1 MAFSSLWLVEN
12 YSEFV
17 KKKKQNEFVHEGR
30 IVVFNFPSRSLR
42 TMMRIKIQQIW
53 RKLKSGKGKIAKHMV
68 TY

>member
-1 MAFSSLWLVEN
+1 MAFSSLWLGEN

-17 KKKKQNEFVHEGR
+17 KNRINLSTQGR
-30 IVVFNFPSRSLR
+30 IVVFNFLGRSLR

-53 RKLKSGKGKIAKHMV
+53 RNFKSGKGKIAKHMV

>member
-1 MAFSSLWLVEN
+1 MAFSSLWLGEN

-17 KKKKQNEFVHEGR
+17 KNRMNLSTQGR
-30 IVVFNFPSRSLR
+30 VVVFNFPSRSLR

-53 RKLKSGKGKIAKHMV
+53 RKFKSGKGKIAKHMV